1 MMPQLSW
8 RIQHTYTHTDL
19 LSNTSIQPQL
29 LYATH
34 IRTKKIL
41 CFMEDC
47 GFISPLSV
55 SSELSS
61 DWNSLSQTHTHT
73 QTGSRFVSPAALCSR
88 SLAAQLP
95 VRPPPP
101 YLPPPLSE
109 LEHCAPGGEE
119 QHKLQGPRSNQ
130 GCHTQLPVHH
140 SKGVS
145 DLSQCTGSPRVPLGA
160 QHNKSWNPPCE

>member
-1 MMPQLSW
+1 MPQLSW

-61 DWNSLSQTHTHT
+61 DWNSISQTHTHT
-73 QTGSRFVSPAALCSR
+73 NRQQVCFTRSSVQQEFGCTAPCQTPSP
-88 SLAAQLP
+88 P
-95 VRPPPP
+95 
-101 YLPPPLSE
+101 PPPLSE